1 MSSKPHDKGLTKDQL
16 AAIADQL
23 ADHFARL
30 SMKQRE
36 PQWRAFGARVWRQVS
51 ATDKGTR

>member
-1 MSSKPHDKGLTKDQL
+1 MSEPMTKDQL
-16 AAIADQL
+16 AATADQL

-36 PQWRAFGARVWRQVS
+36 PQWRAFCARVWRQVS
-51 ATDKGTR
+51 AKDKGTKR